1 MNLSR
6 HAVPPAHT
14 AERLNIMRRR
24 PGIQGLQKGA
34 QTRDQYKVL
43 GEHVQQTKLEHI
55 KSQMAIF
62 KRSLEDFAIKH
73 RNDIRQDPVFR
84 AQFHTMCANI
94 GVDPLASNKG
104 MWAQLLGFGDF
115 YYELGVQIVE
125 ACLATRAYNG
135 GFMELGSLRNAVQRR
150 RGAAADPVSE
160 DDISRAI
167 GKLKTLGSG
176 FCLVKI
182 GDKSLVQSVPGEL
195 NQDKNAA
202 LDLAQS
208 KGYTSEKELMQDLKW
223 SETRASETVSALLKE
238 GLAMIDKG
246 APDGKSLLWFPC
258 LQYNIQL
265 SIPPQMATQKY

>member
-1 MNLSR
+1 
-6 HAVPPAHT
+6 
-14 AERLNIMRRR
+14 MRRR

-43 GEHVQQTKLEHI
+43 GEHVQQTKLEHM
-55 KSQMAIF
+55 KSQMVIF
-62 KRSLEDFAIKH
+62 KKSLEEFAIKH
-73 RNDIRQDPVFR
+73 RSDIRQDPVFR
-84 AQFHTMCANI
+84 AQFHTMCANV

-135 GFMELGSLRNAVQRR
+135 GFMELGGAV
-150 RGAAADPVSE
+150 ADPVSE
-160 DDISRAI
+160 DDITRAI

-176 FCLVKI
+176 FRLVKL
-182 GDKSLVQSVPGEL
+182 GNKSLVQSVPGEL

-208 KGYTSEKELMQDLKW
+208 KGYTSQEELMQSLRW
-223 SETRASETVSALLKE
+223 SETRASETLLALLKE
-238 GLAMIDKG
+238 GLAMLDNG
-246 APDGKSLLWFPC
+246 AADGKPLTWFPC
-258 LQYNIQL
+258 LQYN
-265 SIPPQMATQKY
+265 TQAAVPG